1 MRVCQ
6 YPLIISKL
14 LLDIRDAVGSTYCP
28 ENSIGQYNH
37 GVIMF
42 VLEEKLV
49 QTRGPCYVFGLGCD
63 TRAEKIKDLS
73 DPQDGLL

>member
-1 MRVCQ
+1 M
-6 YPLIISKL
+6 
-14 LLDIRDAVGSTYCP
+14 GSTYCP

-73 DPQDGLL
+73 DP